1 MRDVGPAEPVLDN
14 LNAFAAAVRGDAVY
28 PITGQDMINN
38 IALLEAITRSAKT
51 GGIVTVE

>member
-38 IALLEAITRSAKT
+38 IALLEPLRALPRPAES
-51 GGIVTVE
+51 